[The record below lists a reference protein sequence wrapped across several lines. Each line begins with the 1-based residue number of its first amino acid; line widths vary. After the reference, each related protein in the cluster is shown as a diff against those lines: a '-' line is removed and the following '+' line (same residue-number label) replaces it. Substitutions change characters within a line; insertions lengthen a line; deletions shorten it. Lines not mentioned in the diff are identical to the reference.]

1 MSVMTMGE
9 YIATLPFCI
18 SRHGKAMEDIIG
30 QWMYFRYASGL
41 PYKTQK
47 AVDMM
52 ARRLMKLSGGDI
64 AKAREITMQ
73 SINNNWCA
81 LFPIERKRVD
91 DSQRYPKTLVTFR
104 DCHTKHT
111 ETVTVHTPSEEDQI
125 RRYARRHGMLVAV
138 RKGGAK

>member
-52 ARRLMKLSGGDI
+52 ARRLMKLSGGDT

-73 SINNNWCA
+73 SIGNNWCA

-104 DCHTKHT
+104 DCRACHN
-111 ETVTVHTPSEEDQI
+111 ESVTVNNRFEEDQI
-125 RRYARRHGMLVAV
+125 RRYAKRHHILIAT
-138 RKGGAK
+138 RKGDAR